1 MIGDLGRVVG
11 RQIYSLMLGSWCFP
25 CIFRLEAASCIC
37 VVWDGIA
44 VWEVLVDVHGNI
56 KSQQPIL
63 LQKIEHLKQVYKKY
77 LSRALTTRRGLLI
90 PSSWEEIESVQSD
103 SIWSGCNWQLW
114 RLWEEKKKGWEETLS
129 HSSICSQSV
138 LMAWVISGETVIMRE
153 RERGWGKQENYT
165 FFFF

>member
-11 RQIYSLMLGSWCFP
+11 SQIYYLMLGSWCFP
-25 CIFRLEAASCIC
+25 CIFRLEAACCIC

-77 LSRALTTRRGLLI
+77 LF
-90 PSSWEEIESVQSD
+90 PSSHHKERAID
-103 SIWSGCNWQLW
+103 SI
-114 RLWEEKKKGWEETLS
+114 
-129 HSSICSQSV
+129 
-138 LMAWVISGETVIMRE
+138 IM
-153 RERGWGKQENYT
+153 GGN
-165 FFFF
+165 

>member
-1 MIGDLGRVVG
+1 MGRTWSMVPPISMKPRKLCLSAVLRKKRGAWVSVSTVFSSQCAELKMNHSSCLFLHNCDWRPEESCWQADLFSYAWVLV
-11 RQIYSLMLGSWCFP
+11 LPLH
-25 CIFRLEAASCIC
+25 FRLEAASCIC

-103 SIWSGCNWQLW
+103 SI
-114 RLWEEKKKGWEETLS
+114 
-129 HSSICSQSV
+129 
-138 LMAWVISGETVIMRE
+138 
-153 RERGWGKQENYT
+153 
-165 FFFF
+165 